1 MSTGILYIHTN
12 LNIGNI
18 HMLWISDKLLIC
30 RMVSLWKRKE
40 AKQVSS
46 LNALFLQEDHLRTC
60 IVILDTIGFV
70 LLYMLPYACV

>member
-1 MSTGILYIHTN
+1 
-12 LNIGNI
+12 
-18 HMLWISDKLLIC
+18 MLWISDKLFIC

-40 AKQVSS
+40 AKQGSS